1 MIEIMDVYNQ
11 ACDLETKRQTGHT
24 LLDLLLDK
32 MSDEEI
38 DQLIDVIE
46 NKSSSVSILVS
57 F

>member
-38 DQLIDVIE
+38 EQLIDAME
-46 NKSSSVSILVS
+46 NGSFSVV
-57 F
+57 